1 MKLTLNQN
9 AEIIVGDL
17 PNVMGDETMLTQVF
31 LNIIGNAVKYSSK
44 SENPK
49 VEINGKVEGDYV
61 IYTVKDNGIGIP
73 ESAQAHMFKIF
84 NRMDNAKSFEGN
96 GVGLSIA
103 YRIMKRLGGNITY
116 ESKENEGTT
125 FILTFKKP

>member
-1 MKLTLNQN
+1 M
-9 AEIIVGDL
+9 
-17 PNVMGDETMLTQVF
+17 
-31 LNIIGNAVKYSSK
+31 
-44 SENPK
+44 
-49 VEINGKVEGDYV
+49 EINGKVEGDYV

-73 ESAQAHMFKIF
+73 ESAQARMFKIF

-96 GVGLSIA
+96 GVGLSIV